1 MGLGANRSRALVD
14 DLGTKDFYMSASASS
29 PRLDSVA
36 AIDSH
41 LDQLMRLDP
50 QLLAV
55 RERAGPVDPR
65 INPPG
70 FVGISRIVC
79 GQLLSVASA
88 NAIWAR
94 YERIA
99 AALDPVGFLALDE
112 EVIRAVGFSGG
123 KYRTVR
129 AIAEAMADGKLD
141 FDHLESL
148 PAAEATKYL
157 TAHRGIGPWTAE
169 VYLMFCA
176 GHPDVFPAG
185 DLAIRKAVMDGLGY
199 DDVPEIKALAS
210 YAQRWAPHRSAAA
223 LLFWRYYAI
232 TRNREGVLA

>member
-1 MGLGANRSRALVD
+1 
-14 DLGTKDFYMSASASS
+14 MSAYAPS

-36 AIDSH
+36 DIDSH
-41 LDQLMRLDP
+41 LDQLMLLDP
-50 QLLAV
+50 QLLTV
-55 RERAGPVDPR
+55 RERTGPVYPR

-94 YERIA
+94 YALIEA
-99 AALDPVGFLALDE
+99 AQDPVGFLTLSEDT
-112 EVIRAVGFSGG
+112 VRAAGFSGG

-129 AIAEAMADGKLD
+129 AIAEAMAAGHLD
-141 FDHLESL
+141 FDHLETL
-148 PAAEATKYL
+148 TAAEATKYL
-157 TAHRGIGPWTAE
+157 TAHKGIGPWTAE

-185 DLAIRKAVMDGLGY
+185 DLAIRKAVMDGLGHA
-199 DDVPEIKALAS
+199 DIPEIKALAD